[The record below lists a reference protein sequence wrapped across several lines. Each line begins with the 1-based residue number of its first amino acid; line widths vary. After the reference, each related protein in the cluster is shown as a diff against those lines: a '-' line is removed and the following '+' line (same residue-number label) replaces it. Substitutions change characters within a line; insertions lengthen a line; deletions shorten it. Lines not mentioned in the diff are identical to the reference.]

1 MSRRILMA
9 TVAAIALAVPAA
21 AQDQKQPLET
31 QQETTQEAPAS
42 LQEQGAEGA
51 APTAEGQ
58 PAQPPATAEEEPAE
72 QPPVTAEEEPAEQP
86 PATAQEEP
94 AEEAAEEEV
103 AEEEQAPPADMEFIE
118 VQDEAQFLAE
128 DEVIGKDVVNIN
140 DEEVGTITDLVMDQD
155 QKLVGIVLSV
165 GGFLGIADKWVAIP
179 VDQID
184 FPTDEEPA
192 RLRVAVTEE
201 QLQNAP
207 DFMTRDEVEAEE
219 AAAQA
224 QQQAVQ
230 GQAPAPAATNQ

>member
-1 MSRRILMA
+1 MA

-31 QQETTQEAPAS
+31 QQETTEQPAAA
-42 LQEQGAEGA
+42 QEQGAGGA

-58 PAQPPATAEEEPAE
+58 PAQPPATAEDQPAE
-72 QPPVTAEEEPAEQP
+72 QPPVTAEEQPAE
-86 PATAQEEP
+86 A
-94 AEEAAEEEV
+94 AAEEDV
-103 AEEEQAPPADMEFIE
+103 AEEEQAPPADMKFIE

-128 DEVIGKDVVNIN
+128 DEVIGKDVVNMN
-140 DEEVGTITDLVMDQD
+140 DEEVGTITDLVMDQE

-179 VDQID
+179 VDQIE
-184 FPTDEEPA
+184 FPTDERPA
-192 RLRVAVTEE
+192 RLLVAVTEE

-207 DFMTRDEVEAEE
+207 DFMTREEVEAEE

-230 GQAPAPAATNQ
+230 GQAPAPAATTQ

>member
-58 PAQPPATAEEEPAE
+58 PAQPPATAEEEPA
-72 QPPVTAEEEPAEQP
+72 VQP

>member
-1 MSRRILMA
+1 MA

-31 QQETTQEAPAS
+31 QQETTQQAPET
-42 LQEQGAEGA
+42 LQEQGTEGA

-58 PAQPPATAEEEPAE
+58 PAGQPPVTTAEEPAE
-72 QPPVTAEEEPAEQP
+72 QPPITAEEPV
-86 PATAQEEP
+86 
-94 AEEAAEEEV
+94 EEAAEEEL
-103 AEEEQAPPADMEFIE
+103 AEEEQAPPAGMEFIE
-118 VQDEAQFLAE
+118 VQEEAQFLAD
-128 DEVIGKDVVNIN
+128 DEVIGKDVVNVN
-140 DEEVGTITDLVMDQD
+140 DEEVGTITELVMDQE
-155 QKLVGIVLSV
+155 QKLVGVVLSV

-184 FPTDEEPA
+184 FPTDEQPA

-207 DFMTRDEVEAEE
+207 DFMTRQEVEAEE

-230 GQAPAPAATNQ
+230 GQAPAPTTAQ

>member
-21 AQDQKQPLET
+21 AQDQEQPLEA
-31 QQETTQEAPAS
+31 QQETTQQTPET
-42 LQEQGAEGA
+42 LQQQGADGA
-51 APTAEGQ
+51 APSAES
-58 PAQPPATAEEEPAE
+58 PPAAQPPATAEEQPAE
-72 QPPVTAEEEPAEQP
+72 QPPVTAEEPAE
-86 PATAQEEP
+86 AVTDEEV
-94 AEEAAEEEV
+94 AAEEQV
-103 AEEEQAPPADMEFIE
+103 PPADMEFIK

-140 DEEVGTITDLVMDQD
+140 DEEVGTITDLVMDQQ
-155 QKLVGIVLSV
+155 QKLVGVVLSV

-184 FPTDEEPA
+184 FPTDEQPA
-192 RLRVAVTEE
+192 RLLVAVTEE
-201 QLQNAP
+201 QLKNAP
-207 DFMTRDEVEAEE
+207 DFMTREEVEAEE

-230 GQAPAPAATNQ
+230 GQAPAPAATTQ

>member
-1 MSRRILMA
+1 MA

-21 AQDQKQPLET
+21 AQEQKQPLET
-31 QQETTQEAPAS
+31 QQEPTQQLEQSQDTLQQQGGEAAGTTEA
-42 LQEQGAEGA
+42 
-51 APTAEGQ
+51 Q
-58 PAQPPATAEEEPAE
+58 PA

-86 PATAQEEP
+86 PVTAEEP

-103 AEEEQAPPADMEFIE
+103 AEEEQAPPADMAFIE
-118 VQDEAQFLAE
+118 VQDEAQFLAD

-184 FPTDEEPA
+184 FPTDEQPA

-201 QLQNAP
+201 QLKNAP

-230 GQAPAPAATNQ
+230 GQAPAPAATSQ

>member
-31 QQETTQEAPAS
+31 QPETTPEAPAS
-42 LQEQGAEGA
+42 LQEQGAGGA

-58 PAQPPATAEEEPAE
+58 PAQPPA
-72 QPPVTAEEEPAEQP
+72 TAEEEPAEQP

-165 GGFLGIADKWVAIP
+165 GGFLGIADKWIAIP

-201 QLQNAP
+201 QLKNAP
-207 DFMTRDEVEAEE
+207 DFMTREEVEAEE

-224 QQQAVQ
+224 QQQATTQ
-230 GQAPAPAATNQ
+230 QAPAPAATNQ